1 MLYNFCPKCGG
12 KLKAKKDD
20 LGICTKC
27 GFHFYT
33 NPEFTTA
40 AIIENE
46 KGEVL
51 LVKRAVEPKK
61 EYWDLPGG
69 FVKIKETLEE
79 SVRREINEELAIN
92 LGDLKYLSSHC
103 DRYLYQGVNKFING
117 VNFTAHVS
125 NEIVL
130 KPKDDIIDAKFFSLK
145 EIPWGQLAFSNIKQA
160 LEDFI
165 NTKRSI

>member
-12 KLKAKKDD
+12 KLEAKKED

-46 KGEVL
+46 KGQVL

-61 EYWDLPGG
+61 DFWDLPGG

-79 SVRREINEELAIN
+79 SVRREINEELGIN
-92 LGDLKYLSSHC
+92 LRDLKYLSSHY

-117 VNFTAHVS
+117 VNFTTKVS
-125 NEIVL
+125 NDIVL
-130 KPKDDIIDAKFFSLK
+130 KPTDDISGAKFFSSQ
-145 EIPWGQLAFSNIKQA
+145 EIPWEKLAFRNVKQA

-165 NTKRSI
+165 NTERSI